1 MIKWATD
8 WSEARI
14 HRGIIGASGA
24 TLVWG
29 IEMPKSY
36 PECRVTRRG
45 IAHIAVTN
53 DESVVTEL
61 REDGGYVR
69 VLP

>member
-1 MIKWATD
+1 MIKWTID
-8 WSEARI
+8 RIEAKTYRSM
-14 HRGIIGASGA
+14 IGANGD

-29 IEMPKSY
+29 VEMPKSY
-36 PECRVTRRG
+36 PECRVTTRG

-53 DESVVTEL
+53 DEFLVAEL

-69 VLP
+69 LLP

>member
-1 MIKWATD
+1 MIKWTIN
-8 WSEARI
+8 WNEAKI
-14 HRGIIGASGA
+14 QRGVIGASGA

-29 IEMPKSY
+29 IEMPKTY

-45 IAHIAVTN
+45 VANIAVTN
-53 DESVVTEL
+53 DETVVTEL